1 LLEYKFFEP
10 AFYHTDVPDWGTSL
24 LHCMALGPKAMVVV
38 DTGHHAPGTNIEFI
52 VAGLLR
58 AKRLGAFDFNSRF
71 YADDDLIVGAADP
84 FQLFRIMHEVNING
98 GFDVGTPVSYVLD
111 QCHNIE
117 AKIPGQIRSIMN
129 VQEAVAKAVLVD
141 QDALKKA
148 QLAGDVLAGHEVLM
162 DAYNTDVRGLLRE
175 WRSDKGIDPEPMK
188 AYAASGYAKKIATDR
203 VGGNQAGWGA

>member
-1 LLEYKFFEP
+1 
-10 AFYHTDVPDWGTSL
+10 
-24 LHCMALGPKAMVVV
+24 
-38 DTGHHAPGTNIEFI
+38 
-52 VAGLLR
+52 
-58 AKRLGAFDFNSRF
+58 
-71 YADDDLIVGAADP
+71 
-84 FQLFRIMHEVNING
+84 
-98 GFDVGTPVSYVLD
+98 VGTPVSYVLD

>member
-1 LLEYKFFEP
+1 MIKEYINNVSSKMDKCIYGQRNAKNKILEKPVEVIHFATGNE
-10 AFYHTDVPDWGTSL
+10 A
-24 LHCMALGPKAMVVV
+24 ALMLQPR
-38 DTGHHAPGTNIEFI
+38 N
-52 VAGLLR
+52 
-58 AKRLGAFDFNSRF
+58 
-71 YADDDLIVGAADP
+71 LIVLEKNSQAE
-84 FQLFRIMHEVNING
+84 I
-98 GFDVGTPVSYVLD
+98 
-111 QCHNIE
+111 IE
-117 AKIPGQIRSIMN
+117 THQSLTSNPIFTNSVTEIF
-129 VQEAVAKAVLVD
+129 VD